1 MNDVLTLDV
10 VEKEGEVALRFRIA
24 ERASVLKTDDID
36 SLIRRL
42 ILLRSQMQPPP
53 EVQPAVSN
61 DYPLE
66 MDPCWHV
73 DYSPILGPVLML
85 RHSGIGWIAYALPAG
100 SIERL
105 TRALTVKPPV
115 TASTSLLWN

>member
-1 MNDVLTLDV
+1 MYDVLTLDV
-10 VEKEGEVALRFRIA
+10 VEKEDEAALRFRIA
-24 ERASVLKTDDID
+24 ERTSVLKTDDID

-42 ILLRSQMQPPP
+42 IMLRSQMQPPP

-73 DYSPILGPVLML
+73 DFSPTLGPVLML
-85 RHSGIGWIAYALPAG
+85 RHSGAGWIAYALPAE

-105 TRALTVKPPV
+105 TRALTAQPPV
-115 TASTSLLWN
+115 TASTSFLWN

>member
-24 ERASVLKTDDID
+24 EQTSVLKTDDID

-73 DYSPILGPVLML
+73 DYSPMLGPVLML